1 MKIADALNEDELF
14 RLAYHTVKVGDVYAI
29 TMTAANGIKPKPGD
43 TSRDKYFVVLG
54 FDADGIAYGGVIV
67 KSQIKKNLPGHIQMY
82 HIPLKRAQD
91 SIFR

>member
-1 MKIADALNEDELF
+1 MMKIADALNEDELF

-54 FDADGIAYGGVIV
+54 FDADGIAYGGVASWLV
-67 KSQIKKNLPGHIQMY
+67 GNPYFG
-82 HIPLKRAQD
+82 
-91 SIFR
+91 